1 MNFRQALVLLAC
13 CCLWAAPGFSQ
24 AAAPD
29 PAFQRVPFDQWLQ
42 EGAQGPF
49 HWSARVGR
57 SVLSNQQRLRTR
69 VEVTVD
75 GSDLASRL
83 GGGYLVMMVQ
93 FEDADHRIYQTHR
106 GLDLQQLSKEAVKS
120 EIVYTQDV
128 FVRPGDYRV
137 GIAIF
142 DSKTMEHGATV
153 KTLHVSPPRND
164 ALPDAWLD
172 LPAVEFVPAMDV
184 PESLYLP
191 TSGARLRLPV
201 ESRRPLHIELMMN
214 ASPVRSQEGLHS
226 GPANNRYLIEL
237 LPALKVMS
245 QLRAR
250 NGGMRVSLFDLTR
263 RQVVFE
269 QTLLGRDRP
278 GELSRPGELRWMR
291 LRRGLGAANPGSID
305 VRALANRAQNA
316 QFFVEQIRE
325 RILKPAEA
333 EAEAEA
339 ESGKPLRIGIVLSG
353 PMGFES
359 GEDQSPIVFDQPS
372 EYKLYVF
379 RHHMLPPPQPVILRG
394 RRVVPLSPRF
404 QEPLDSLVS
413 LIKPLRPRVFDIYN
427 PAQFRKALAAMLDE
441 ISRL

>member
-1 MNFRQALVLLAC
+1 MNFRRAFVLLAC
-13 CCLWAAPGFSQ
+13 CWLRSVPGFSQ
-24 AAAPD
+24 VAASD
-29 PAFQRVPFDQWLQ
+29 PVFQNVPFDQWLQ
-42 EGAQGPF
+42 EGTQGPF
-49 HWSARVGR
+49 HWSARVGG
-57 SVLSNQQRLRTR
+57 SVLTNHQRLRTR

-106 GLDLQQLSKEAVKS
+106 GLDLERLSKEAVKS
-120 EIVYTQDV
+120 DIVYTQDV

-142 DSKTMEHGATV
+142 DSKTNEHGATV
-153 KTLHVSPPRND
+153 KTLRVSPPRND

-172 LPAVEFVPAMDV
+172 LPAVEFVPAMDM

-191 TSGARLRLPV
+191 NSGARLRLPV
-201 ESRRPLHIELMMN
+201 ESRRPLHLELMVN

-245 QLRAR
+245 QLRVR

-263 RQVVFE
+263 RRIVFE
-269 QTLLGRDRP
+269 QSLPQWDRP
-278 GELSRPGELRWMR
+278 EDLSRPAELRWTR
-291 LRRGLGAANPGSID
+291 LRRGLGAANPSSID
-305 VRALANRAQNA
+305 VRALANREQNA

-325 RILKPAEA
+325 RILKPAA
-333 EAEAEA
+333 V

-359 GEDQSPIVFDQPS
+359 EEDQSPIVFDQPA
-372 EYKLYVF
+372 EYKIYVF
-379 RHHMLPPPQPVILRG
+379 RHHMLPPPQLPLLRG
-394 RRVVPLSPRF
+394 RRVIPLSPRF

-441 ISRL
+441 ISHL